1 MITLEAGV
9 LRGDGTRLHDQEDR
23 FVMIV
28 ERVLRR
34 IKPAKEESQDG
45 ARAKE
50 EEEEKDGSQP
60 RSRGRRLVVLIHFAA
75 RLPSL
80 FHRSLGSSTTFLFH
94 IFLSTFQH
102 ISRHSTGRA
111 LALCVGG
118 SFVSIFD
125 LRSSSIF

>member
-9 LRGDGTRLHDQEDR
+9 LRGDDTPFHDQEDR

-50 EEEEKDGSQP
+50 EEKNDGSPP
-60 RSRGRRLVVLIHFAA
+60 RSRGRRLVFLIHSAGVISFCAA
-75 RLPSL
+75 K
-80 FHRSLGSSTTFLFH
+80 
-94 IFLSTFQH
+94 
-102 ISRHSTGRA
+102 
-111 LALCVGG
+111 
-118 SFVSIFD
+118 
-125 LRSSSIF
+125 